1 MSSGPPAPLDL
12 SHFLPFR
19 LSVLANTVSR
29 ELAGLY
35 AERFG
40 ITIPQWRII
49 AVLGQHANV
58 TADFVCGRT
67 AMDRVTV
74 SRAIAGLVARRL
86 LLRRRSTTDRR
97 CAQLRLSAA
106 GQRVYT
112 DIVPLARDYEA
123 RLLSGLSDTA
133 RRGLAETL
141 TALEGQLSAG
151 AVSTV
156 TAGSAES

>member
-12 SHFLPFR
+12 SHFLPYR

-106 GQRVYT
+106 GQRIYA

>member
-12 SHFLPFR
+12 SHFLPYR

-106 GQRVYT
+106 GQRIYA

-123 RLLSGLSDTA
+123 RLLSGLSETA
-133 RRGLAETL
+133 RRGLAATL